1 MRKLLFLLMVLILS
15 CQKVNQDVILE
26 NNLETK
32 SEIDLRK
39 KTPEVC
45 DFENG
50 NYNVVARMS
59 SSDQQT
65 ALRRTSNSST
75 NKRDTDKDGVIDRS
89 DNCVGVFNPDQLDS
103 DKDGKGDACDP
114 TPLPPQQPVKSQW
127 VVFIDFEGDPVQTP
141 YWYGGNYFY
150 ATPSGLSVQEIINI
164 VDSVKKDFKSFPIT
178 ITIDS
183 TVFLTSHTNRRQQVI
198 VTQYNEW
205 YGLVGGVAYPG
216 SITWGADAPAF
227 VFSKALKY
235 SQKKI
240 AEAISHEIGHTIGL
254 YHQAVYDVNCA
265 VITDYN
271 PGSGS
276 YAPIMG
282 SSYTREGVW
291 WVGPNSFGCNNI
303 QNDTLIIRSVVGF

>member
-1 MRKLLFLLMVLILS
+1 MYCTKQYIEKQS
-15 CQKVNQDVILE
+15 ITDVKKK
-26 NNLETK
+26 ET
-32 SEIDLRK
+32 
-39 KTPEVC
+39 C
-45 DFENG
+45 DFLNG
-50 NYNVVARMS
+50 DYNVVARMS
-59 SSDQQT
+59 SPEQEI
-65 ALRRTSNSST
+65 ALRRSSNSSV

-114 TPLPPQQPVKSQW
+114 TPLPPQQSINSQW

-150 ATPSGLSVQEIINI
+150 ATPSGLSTQEMINI
-164 VDSVKKDFKSFPIT
+164 VDSVKKDFQSFPLT

-183 TVFLTSHTNRRQQVI
+183 TVFLASHANKRQQVI

-205 YGLVGGVAYPG
+205 YGVTAGGVAYTE
-216 SITWGADAPAF
+216 SITWGVDAPAF

-240 AEAISHEIGHTIGL
+240 AEAISHEIGHTLGL
-254 YHQAVYDVNCA
+254 YHQALYDASCG

-276 YAPIMG
+276 IAPIMG
-282 SSYTREGVW
+282 VSYTREGVW
-291 WVGPNSFGCNNI
+291 WVGPNSFGCSSI
-303 QNDTLIIRSVVGF
+303 QNDTAIIKNLLRQ

>member
-1 MRKLLFLLMVLILS
+1 MILIS
-15 CQKVNQDVILE
+15 CNKINDLNSNILKPNKE
-26 NNLETK
+26 ET
-32 SEIDLRK
+32 
-39 KTPEVC
+39 C
-45 DFENG
+45 DFLKG
-50 NYNVVARMS
+50 DYNVVARMS
-59 SSDQQT
+59 SPEQEI
-65 ALRRTSNSST
+65 ALRRSST
-75 NKRDTDKDGVIDRS
+75 SSVNKRDTDKDGVIDRS

-150 ATPSGLSVQEIINI
+150 ATPSGLSTQEIINI
-164 VDSVKKDFKSFPIT
+164 VDSVKKDFQSFPLT

-183 TVFLTSHTNRRQQVI
+183 TVFLASHPNKRQQVI

-205 YGLVGGVAYPG
+205 YGLTAGGVAYTE
-216 SITWGADAPAF
+216 SITWGVDAPAF

-240 AEAISHEIGHTIGL
+240 AEAISHEIGHTLGL
-254 YHQAVYDVNCA
+254 YHQAHYDPSCNFLS
-265 VITDYN
+265 DYN

-276 YAPIMG
+276 IAPIMG
-282 SSYTREGVW
+282 VSYTREGIW
-291 WVGPNSFGCNNI
+291 WRGPNSFGCYSI
-303 QNDTLIIRSVVGF
+303 QNDTLIIRNLVGY